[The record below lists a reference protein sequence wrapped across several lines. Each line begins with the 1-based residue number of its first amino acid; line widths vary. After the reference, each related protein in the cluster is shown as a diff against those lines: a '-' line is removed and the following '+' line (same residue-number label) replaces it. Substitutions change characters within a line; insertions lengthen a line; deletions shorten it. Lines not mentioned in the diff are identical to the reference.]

1 MRIRPGGS
9 PQFTLLLWRWMP
21 AKPLTPSAISVPR
34 KTKSTADIVAAV
46 AANVKKE
53 WPDTCKDIT
62 FAYGGVQWDT
72 AQHSLRKSQADQG
85 MVLSLEQK
93 SLVPAADI
101 VRCGL
106 PPTRSSCFSTP
117 LFAGSGSW
125 GLLLLLGCE
134 GGAGWCSLDSGELR
148 EDLGRGRSKHRH
160 WPVRYCLQAVVG
172 LLQQMHLTQQWI
184 NQEIIINKHPAKYNH
199 FIFIFVF

>member
-1 MRIRPGGS
+1 
-9 PQFTLLLWRWMP
+9 MP

-62 FAYGGVQWDT
+62 FAYGGIQWDT

-101 VRCGL
+101 VRCDYRKQD
-106 PPTRSSCFSTP
+106 PAASAPP
-117 LFAGSGSW
+117 LFAGSGS
-125 GLLLLLGCE
+125 
-134 GGAGWCSLDSGELR
+134 
-148 EDLGRGRSKHRH
+148 
-160 WPVRYCLQAVVG
+160 
-172 LLQQMHLTQQWI
+172 
-184 NQEIIINKHPAKYNH
+184 
-199 FIFIFVF
+199 